1 MNLSPASIFRTL
13 TDRLDHWIFE
23 EYRVPPRALS
33 LFRIVYATFVLL
45 FIGVP
50 PFRWIGGKPDIF
62 FDPQQYGFVNLF
74 FDGFPGVYFFWGLD
88 VLVTLL
94 FVFLLFGFRTRGVSW
109 LLALGLFTGFSWSYA
124 YGKIN
129 HDTLLMALVPLVM
142 GFSGWG
148 AYYSVDQRRSATPGR
163 ERYWPVAL
171 LALLLGFGMFSAGM
185 PKLLS
190 GWLDPTTQAVRGYTI
205 RQHYDFFADQLLT
218 PIMMHYENPLFWELL
233 DYSAVLF
240 EVGFLLAA
248 ARQPLFRF
256 FVMLAVVFHLANS
269 LMLNID
275 FSRNIA
281 LYLLFIDWRPLA
293 GRFEK
298 KIGTHGN
305 QHFSVRTLSLA
316 SGLFLTYYLI
326 AWASPFQVLTGL
338 LGADSLTSG
347 VLLTGLASVFFVVNF
362 LNSLSLFPTRRYS
375 AGG

>member
-1 MNLSPASIFRTL
+1 MNLSNHPIFRTL
-13 TDRLDHWIFE
+13 VGRFDHWVFE

-45 FIGVP
+45 LVGVP
-50 PFRWIGGKPDIF
+50 PFRWIGGKPDFF

-74 FDGFPGVYFFWGLD
+74 FDSFPGGYFFWGLD

-109 LLALGLFTGFSWSYA
+109 LLALVLFTGFSWSYA

-148 AYYSVDQRRSATPGR
+148 SHYSIDQRRSSTPGQ

-171 LALLLGFGMFSAGM
+171 LALLLGFGMFSAGI

-190 GWLDPTTQAVRGYTI
+190 GWLDPTTQAVQGYTI

-218 PIMMHYENPLFWELL
+218 PVMMHYENPFFWELL

-240 EVGFLLAA
+240 EVGFLLAV
-248 ARQPLFRF
+248 ARQPLFRG
-256 FVMLAVVFHLANS
+256 FVMLAVVFHLGNS

-281 LYLLFIDWRPLA
+281 LYLLFIDWRPLV
-293 GRFEK
+293 GRFEQR
-298 KIGTHGN
+298 IGPVGAKYLN
-305 QHFSVRTLSLA
+305 VRMLILVSV
-316 SGLFLTYYLI
+316 LFLAYYLV
-326 AWASPFQVLTGL
+326 AWLSPFQALIGL
-338 LGADSLTSG
+338 LGASSLTSG

-362 LNSLSLFPTRRYS
+362 LTGQLLFPTRRYS
-375 AGG
+375 A